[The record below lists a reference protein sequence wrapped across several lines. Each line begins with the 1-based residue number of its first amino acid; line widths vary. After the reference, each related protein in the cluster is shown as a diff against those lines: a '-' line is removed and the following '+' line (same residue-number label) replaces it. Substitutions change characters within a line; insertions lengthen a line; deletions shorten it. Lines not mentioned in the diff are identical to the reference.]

1 MDKYAREVYNFV
13 LSQPYH
19 SFIYSMYPEQIP
31 GGIDKLQ
38 DFEAACRFLA
48 DKGYGVVKNPGMI
61 ILTHAGVHKR
71 ELELI
76 DFRNKLLTHF
86 VPGFFFGVITTVF
99 SGVLIAYILS
109 VLGI

>member
-1 MDKYAREVYNFV
+1 V

-38 DFEAACRFLA
+38 DF
-48 DKGYGVVKNPGMI
+48 
-61 ILTHAGVHKR
+61 
-71 ELELI
+71 
-76 DFRNKLLTHF
+76 THF